1 MVIIFDHID
10 QLPILPLHHDA
21 LIDVFLECPLILDH
35 NPAGA
40 AEIEQALVMLLKLVL
55 IWH

>member
-1 MVIIFDHID
+1 MVIFEDHID
-10 QLPILPLHHDA
+10 QVPILPLDHVA
-21 LIDVFLECPLILDH
+21 LKDVFLECPLILDH

-40 AEIEQALVMLLKLVL
+40 AEIEQALVLLLKLVL